1 MWLVKRS
8 TVEILPLVCNICDED
23 VKVNVML
30 DLYKDF
36 TTVSSKWVRLATI
49 QIIGKFVANFNRKDL
64 SRYILDY
71 IIKIINDCYDNKNE
85 ELIELDVIII
95 CL

>member
-8 TVEILPLVCNICDED
+8 TVEILPLVCKICDED

-30 DLYKDF
+30 ELYKDF
-36 TTVSSKWVRLATI
+36 TNVSSKWVRLATI
-49 QIIGKFVANFNRKDL
+49 QIIGKLVANYTNKDL

-71 IIKIINDCYDNKNE
+71 FIRIINDYYDLKTE
-85 ELIELDVIII
+85 ELIELDVIKHT
-95 CL
+95 